1 MNKRFLMNQVPSPLS
16 YHRYWF
22 WMIAIL
28 ISLGILF
35 RMIHL
40 DHPVYWVDE
49 VATSMRI
56 SGYTQADVT
65 QHLATGLP
73 LSPTEILTVQ
83 QIRPDGSIFN
93 FLTVLSQS
101 PEHAPLYFILM
112 RGWAELFGTSV
123 TAMRSL
129 SVLFSLLTLPAIFSL
144 CQYLFQEKAEGR
156 RQKAE
161 GEQGSKGAGEQGK
174 SDPRSNIPN
183 RSTETFGKRS
193 VEPRSR
199 RSPKSK
205 IQNPLAALRSPGSSQ
220 SSLGSQSPHQEP
232 GDLTPQRPNTQ
243 SKIQNPKSKIQN
255 SLSVTALLAIS
266 PFFISYAQEARPYS
280 LWVLLLV
287 VWHRELWR
295 SLHSNHLTSWLR
307 YGLALTLSLYTSLLT
322 VLVIVGQG
330 LAVLLVYR
338 KRWRPYLISTGMAL
352 VAFLPWCWVVITH
365 WQTLQ
370 DNTSWM
376 QEPMPLWALLGV
388 WFYGLSVL
396 FFDVPVAAGMP
407 VVLAGQMLTSLVVMV
422 VMLYAVYALM
432 TDQRSIGLFLF
443 LGALAPPMTLLTL
456 DLIRDG
462 QSAATPRYLMPM
474 HLAVLIAVAYVVSD
488 RLFYKPFTAS
498 PASAPGL
505 RQSPSARAVRFWSLL
520 TVALLSISLLSC
532 LIGVT
537 HTSDYQKSRNLS
549 NPTILNLINQAQA
562 PLVITEAGN
571 VQDVISL
578 SYGLNPDV
586 RFSILPPQS
595 NPEQWLP
602 DLMSP
607 QHPTFLFNPSNTMQK
622 RIQDQQLGTLT
633 PVYQPTKLIS
643 SELGLTL
650 WQLIPNPK

>member
-1 MNKRFLMNQVPSPLS
+1 MNKRFLMNQVTSPLP
-16 YHRYWF
+16 YHRYWV
-22 WMIAIL
+22 WIIAIL

-35 RMIHL
+35 RIIHL

-73 LSPTEILTVQ
+73 LSPTDILTVQ
-83 QIRPDGSIFN
+83 QIRPDGSILN
-93 FLTVLSQS
+93 LLTVLSQS

-112 RGWAELFGTSV
+112 RGWAELFGTSI

-129 SVLFSLLTLPAIFSL
+129 SVLFSLLALPAIFSF
-144 CQYLFQEKAEGR
+144 CQHLFNLKAAGENKGRRRKAEN
-156 RQKAE
+156 
-161 GEQGSKGAGEQGK
+161 
-174 SDPRSNIPN
+174 PPL
-183 RSTETFGKRS
+183 TPPKRGTG
-193 VEPRSR
+193 P
-199 RSPKSK
+199 SK
-205 IQNPLAALRSPGSSQ
+205 IQKSLA
-220 SSLGSQSPHQEP
+220 
-232 GDLTPQRPNTQ
+232 
-243 SKIQNPKSKIQN
+243 
-255 SLSVTALLAIS
+255 VTALLAIS

-280 LWVLLLV
+280 LWVLLLL

-295 SLHSNHLTSWLR
+295 SLHSNHLGSWFG
-307 YGLALTLSLYTSLLT
+307 YALALTLSLYTSLLT
-322 VLVIVGQG
+322 VLVMAGQG
-330 LAVLLVYR
+330 LGVLLLYR
-338 KRWRPYLISTGMAL
+338 KRWRAYLLTTGMAL
-352 VAFLPWCWVVITH
+352 VAFLPWCWVIVTH

-376 QEPMPLWALLGV
+376 QEPMPLWAVLGV

-422 VMLYAVYALM
+422 AMLYAVYALM
-432 TDQRSIGLFLF
+432 TDHQSIGLFLF

-488 RLFYKPFTAS
+488 RLFHPPCADA
-498 PASAPGL
+498 PALATGL
-505 RQSPSARAVRFWSLL
+505 RQRPSARAFRFWPLS
-520 TVALLSISLLSC
+520 TAALLSISLLSC

-549 NPTILNLINQAQA
+549 NPTIINLINQAQA
-562 PLVITEAGN
+562 PLVITEADN
-571 VQDVISL
+571 IQDVISL
-578 SYGLNPDV
+578 SYGLKTDV
-586 RFSILPPQS
+586 RFSILPPYA
-595 NPEQWLP
+595 NPEQWVS
-602 DLMSP
+602 DLISP
-607 QHPTFLFNPSNTMQK
+607 KHPTFLFNPSEAMHEHV
-622 RIQDQQLGTLT
+622 QDHQFGSLT
-633 PVYQPTKLIS
+633 PVYQPTKLIT

-650 WQLIPNPK
+650 WQLNPEPNL